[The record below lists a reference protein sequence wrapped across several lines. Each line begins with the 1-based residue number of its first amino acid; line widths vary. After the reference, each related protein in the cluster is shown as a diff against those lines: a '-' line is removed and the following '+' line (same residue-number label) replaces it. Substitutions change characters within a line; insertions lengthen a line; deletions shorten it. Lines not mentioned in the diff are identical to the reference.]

1 MEVKRDAMSEELLQ
15 MAEDL
20 EKLAVSSRQEQIQ
33 QPLERI
39 KQAADDVGIAWS
51 GSWLGYHASVYYRDF
66 QTPPP
71 GAHFNKGWGLKQPA
85 FDVGSTGDWVEY
97 ATEHVRAAIFQ
108 RASCASLEP
117 ARTFADEANIEFSK
131 NKRTLQ
137 SIIELEMED
146 SNSPFLT
153 GLKEEA
159 EDLTV
164 INENQFVQR
173 LMPDYNF
180 TTHDEVAGHQGMR
193 VPPHIAVLSEA
204 YAIQHTINIVGS
216 LAETARQVES
226 HVSRQHRRQ
235 QQGSS
240 IGTRVFIGHGRS
252 LIWRELKDFIEDK
265 LGLPVDEFNSVQTA
279 GTSTTDRLMEMLSSA
294 AIAFLVM
301 TGEDEQPTGELRPR
315 ENVVHE
321 AGMFQGRLGFE
332 RAIVILEDGC
342 EKFSNN
348 AGLTHIPFPKGRI
361 RAAFQDVREV
371 LEREGLIRAG
381 Q

>member
-20 EKLAVSSRQEQIQ
+20 ENLAVSSRQEQIQ

-108 RASCASLEP
+108 RASFASFEP
-117 ARTFADEANIEFSK
+117 ARTFADEANIEFLK
-131 NKRTLQ
+131 NQRTLQ
-137 SIIELEMED
+137 SIIELEMKD

-180 TTHDEVAGHQGMR
+180 HYQR
-193 VPPHIAVLSEA
+193 
-204 YAIQHTINIVGS
+204 
-216 LAETARQVES
+216 
-226 HVSRQHRRQ
+226 
-235 QQGSS
+235 
-240 IGTRVFIGHGRS
+240 
-252 LIWRELKDFIEDK
+252 
-265 LGLPVDEFNSVQTA
+265 
-279 GTSTTDRLMEMLSSA
+279 
-294 AIAFLVM
+294 
-301 TGEDEQPTGELRPR
+301 
-315 ENVVHE
+315 
-321 AGMFQGRLGFE
+321 
-332 RAIVILEDGC
+332 
-342 EKFSNN
+342 
-348 AGLTHIPFPKGRI
+348 
-361 RAAFQDVREV
+361 
-371 LEREGLIRAG
+371 
-381 Q
+381 